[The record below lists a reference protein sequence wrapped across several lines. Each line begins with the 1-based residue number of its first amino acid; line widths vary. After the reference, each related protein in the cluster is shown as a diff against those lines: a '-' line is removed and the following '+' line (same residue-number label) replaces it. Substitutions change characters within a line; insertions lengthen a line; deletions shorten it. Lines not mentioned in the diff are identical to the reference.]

1 VVSQVSGIAAAQLG
15 IEDCGM
21 TSAQSPLE
29 IYRRFQSY
37 LLSGEFARLG
47 EVADMDGYTENCVGL
62 TGWTTGL
69 VTALQNY
76 QANVASAFSGMT
88 STEEDVIEA
97 DDTLVIRSVITATH
111 SGEFM
116 GIPATGLKVTYDA
129 VDMFRIK
136 DSLIVWRF
144 LICDWKSVTTQLTAA
159 R

>member
-1 VVSQVSGIAAAQLG
+1 MTTSQH
-15 IEDCGM
+15 
-21 TSAQSPLE
+21 PLV

-37 LLSGEFARLG
+37 LLTGEFARLG

-69 VTALQNY
+69 VTALQSY
-76 QANVASAFSGMT
+76 QAKVASAFSGMA

-97 DDTLVIRSVITATH
+97 GDMLVIRSVITATH

-116 GIPATGLKVTYDA
+116 GIPATGRKVTYDA

-136 DSLIVWRF
+136 DSRIVWRF
-144 LICDWKSVTTQLTAA
+144 LICDWKGVTAQLTAA
-159 R
+159 V

>member
-1 VVSQVSGIAAAQLG
+1 
-15 IEDCGM
+15 M
-21 TSAQSPLE
+21 TTSQSPLE

-37 LLSGEFARLG
+37 LLSGEFTRLG

-69 VTALQNY
+69 MTALRNY

-97 DDTLVIRSVITATH
+97 GDTLVIRSVITATH
-111 SGEFM
+111 SGEFL
-116 GIPATGLKVTYDA
+116 GIPATGRKVTYDA
-129 VDMFRIK
+129 VDMFRVS
-136 DSLIVWRF
+136 DGRIVWRF
-144 LICDWKSVTTQLTAA
+144 LICDWKTVTEQLTATA